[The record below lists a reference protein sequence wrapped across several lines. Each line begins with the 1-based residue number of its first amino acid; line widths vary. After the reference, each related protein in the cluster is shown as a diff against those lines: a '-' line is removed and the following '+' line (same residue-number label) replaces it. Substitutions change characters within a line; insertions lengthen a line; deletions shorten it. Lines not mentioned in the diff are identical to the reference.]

1 MKRNKE
7 GDEEEAKNKK
17 KKIVPVN
24 RLCINIEIA
33 IKFNNRLSVS
43 IGLT

>member
-1 MKRNKE
+1 MKRTKE
-7 GDEEEAKNKK
+7 GDEEEAKTK

-33 IKFNNRLSVS
+33 IKFNNRPSVS